1 MRPFIHLRTN
11 SEFSI
16 SRGLLRVKELVDAAV
31 KYKMPAIALTDLNNF
46 FGLVKF
52 ISYAESK
59 GVKPILGCILNV
71 KDSFSD
77 TPHEVLC
84 LAKTNTGLRGLTN
97 LISISQNQIQNHKN
111 FITLEQLEEFKKDIF
126 IILGGSNSYL
136 YELKSIR
143 LI

>member
-59 GVKPILGCILNV
+59 GVKPILAVSYTHLTLPTILLV
-71 KDSFSD
+71 
-77 TPHEVLC
+77 
-84 LAKTNTGLRGLTN
+84 
-97 LISISQNQIQNHKN
+97 
-111 FITLEQLEEFKKDIF
+111 
-126 IILGGSNSYL
+126 
-136 YELKSIR
+136 
-143 LI
+143 

>member
-84 LAKTNTGLRGLTN
+84 LAKTNIGFCL
-97 LISISQNQIQNHKN
+97 
-111 FITLEQLEEFKKDIF
+111 
-126 IILGGSNSYL
+126 L
-136 YELKSIR
+136 YTSPSPR
-143 LI
+143 D

>member
-16 SRGLLRVKELVDAAV
+16 SRGLLRVKEIVDAAV

-59 GVKPILGCILNV
+59 GIKPILGCILNV
-71 KDSFSD
+71 KDSFSTRVKFD
-77 TPHEVLC
+77 
-84 LAKTNTGLRGLTN
+84 TNTPNNTN
-97 LISISQNQIQNHKN
+97 IFGDGNQMR
-111 FITLEQLEEFKKDIF
+111 TGAIF
-126 IILGGSNSYL
+126 TRFGDGY
-136 YELKSIR
+136 
-143 LI
+143 

>member
-52 ISYAESK
+52 ISYAESR

-71 KDSFSD
+71 QDSFSD
-77 TPHEVLC
+77 TPC
-84 LAKTNTGLRGLTN
+84 LLYTSPSPRD
-97 LISISQNQIQNHKN
+97 
-111 FITLEQLEEFKKDIF
+111 TLL
-126 IILGGSNSYL
+126 SRMPS
-136 YELKSIR
+136 SA
-143 LI
+143 

>member
-1 MRPFIHLRTN
+1 MRPFIHLRTS

-84 LAKTNTGLRGLTN
+84 LAKTNIGLRGLIN
-97 LISISQNQIQNHKN
+97 LISISQNQIQH
-111 FITLEQLEEFKKDIF
+111 FYVCLLP
-126 IILGGSNSYL
+126 
-136 YELKSIR
+136 
-143 LI
+143 

>member
-1 MRPFIHLRTN
+1 MRPFIHLRTS

-71 KDSFSD
+71 QDSFS
-77 TPHEVLC
+77 PNVLKQTKFC
-84 LAKTNTGLRGLTN
+84 LKP
-97 LISISQNQIQNHKN
+97 LILDH
-111 FITLEQLEEFKKDIF
+111 
-126 IILGGSNSYL
+126 
-136 YELKSIR
+136 LKF
-143 LI
+143 LLFFQ

>member
-1 MRPFIHLRTN
+1 MRPFIHLRTS

-71 KDSFSD
+71 KDSFS
-77 TPHEVLC
+77 TSVAL
-84 LAKTNTGLRGLTN
+84 KV
-97 LISISQNQIQNHKN
+97 ISTWVS
-111 FITLEQLEEFKKDIF
+111 L
-126 IILGGSNSYL
+126 SVVAV
-136 YELKSIR
+136 
-143 LI
+143 